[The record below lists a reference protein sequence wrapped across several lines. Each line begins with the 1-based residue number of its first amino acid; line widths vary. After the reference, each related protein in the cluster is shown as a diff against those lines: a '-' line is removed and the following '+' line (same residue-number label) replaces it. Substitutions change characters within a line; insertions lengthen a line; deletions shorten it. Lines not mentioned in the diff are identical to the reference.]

1 MTKKVNFSE
10 SSIGNEKCER
20 SKLDMH
26 FEKVCVGGMEDYKLL
41 K

>member
-1 MTKKVNFSE
+1 MFQVIP
-10 SSIGNEKCER
+10 IGNEKCER